1 MRGPLPP
8 TSTPGAPG
16 TSVPS
21 VPLGRHPP
29 GWLLLMIG
37 GFVLWIA
44 LFVRSTLAGGDAGAH
59 EEGLTAT
66 AAGVA
71 ALELV
76 TGLLLI
82 QGACEALIQ
91 SVERV
96 GARFRWDGFVAGTAG
111 SLLATLPEFVV
122 IALLVAVDP
131 MVAFVVPLVTI
142 FNNALAFSIYS
153 FFLPKRKGEGDS
165 FVMPRAITKAG
176 GELLIAAAGI
186 ALVLGLAMLGLRGE
200 THKTAFSG
208 GDLLF
213 VGAGLVVVFGCY
225 TVSLLR
231 NFAHGPEEEQ
241 PADPHALG
249 HPTGW
254 GGIVGLF
261 ALGIAGA
268 VLGGEAVSGFAD
280 TAINAFGLPEIP
292 TAIGLAFFAG
302 ISEYVIVFKA
312 HRKGE
317 LGIALSN
324 VFGGITQVMFLLWPF
339 SLIVIGLFGLSGS
352 TAHVIP
358 ITFSTTMLV
367 LLLFPL
373 FYVLLEYIEEDHT
386 LSNLDAAAM
395 TFIYALLLYVLIFM
409 SPTGPAVAAAAGA
422 AR

>member
-1 MRGPLPP
+1 MVATATHAPAPASLQAPRG
-8 TSTPGAPG
+8 
-16 TSVPS
+16 V
-21 VPLGRHPP
+21 P
-29 GWLLLMIG
+29 GWLILMAV
-37 GFVLWIA
+37 GFALWA
-44 LFVRSTLAGGDAGAH
+44 GLFVRSTFLTAGAQ
-59 EEGLTAT
+59 EEGVSAT
-66 AAGVA
+66 AVIVA
-71 ALELV
+71 VVELI
-76 TGLLLI
+76 TGLLII

-91 SVERV
+91 SVERF
-96 GARFRWDGFVAGTAG
+96 GARFHWDGFVAGTAG

-122 IALLVAVDP
+122 IALLVSVDP

-153 FFLPKRKGEGDS
+153 FFLPKDRARGDC

-186 ALVLGLAMLGLRGE
+186 AAVLGLAMLGLRGE
-200 THKTAFSG
+200 SHKTTFSG
-208 GDLLF
+208 TDLIV
-213 VGAGLVVVFGCY
+213 VGAVLLVVFGY
-225 TVSLLR
+225 YNVSLIR
-231 NFAHGPEEEQ
+231 NFAQSPEEEQ
-241 PADPHALG
+241 PADPDTQG

-254 GGIVGLF
+254 GGIIALF
-261 ALGIAGA
+261 ALGIVGA

-280 TAINAFGLPEIP
+280 TAINAFMLPEIP

-312 HRKGE
+312 HRRGQ

-339 SLIVIGLFGLSGS
+339 SLIVIGLFGITGS
-352 TAHVIP
+352 ALHVIP
-358 ITFSTTMLV
+358 INFSSTMLI

-395 TFIYALLLYVLIFM
+395 TGIYVLLLYVLIFM
-409 SPTGPAVAAAAGA
+409 SPAGTA
-422 AR
+422 LSGVH